1 MQKSGKIMLESI
13 PKEGVKKVPTGQG
26 FFYTNFDVCRPKEGV
41 TLEKKI
47 LKKEPDTDMKK

>member
-1 MQKSGKIMLESI
+1 MLKSI

-26 FFYTNFDVCRPKEGV
+26 FFYTNFDVCRPKKGV

-47 LKKEPDTDMKK
+47 LKREPDTDMKKIRHPL